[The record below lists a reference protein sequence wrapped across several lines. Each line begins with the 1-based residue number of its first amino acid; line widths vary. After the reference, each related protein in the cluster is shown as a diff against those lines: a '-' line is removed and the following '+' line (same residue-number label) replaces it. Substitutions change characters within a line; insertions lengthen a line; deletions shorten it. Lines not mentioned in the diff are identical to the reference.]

1 MPNRQHLYKDKAKAR
16 ATHRAQNLRYYR
28 KTQIYTG
35 RSKWTPEEDKLV
47 LEHSITD
54 TELSNTIHRS
64 VSAIQNRR
72 SKLKKNNRE

>member
-1 MPNRQHLYKDKAKAR
+1 MPNRQHLYKDKSKAR
-16 ATHRAQNLRYYR
+16 ATHRSQNLRYYR

-35 RSKWTPEEDKLV
+35 RPKWTPEEDKLV